1 VLRIPALA
9 DLPWFLPGLA
19 ISVVIG
25 YLVRHRAAR
34 FLGASPLLGWAVV
47 VSLGIVASATLTPLG
62 EGAFEGGAQASGCD
76 FSRVGLASL
85 KDILEL
91 GDTFLNILLFIPLG
105 AALALLPRSRR
116 KAWLMAGALALPI
129 VIETTQLIAT
139 PSYWAFVKLTL
150 SYAFILIAVAV
161 LVIWAV
167 VGMRPGRSSTVA
179 TAPPAA
185 TSSVSSVPEE
195 PRVTAAQLPKL
206 LLSIDDVKHAV
217 NAPNLAK
224 VEDTPALI
232 GTGGLTVT
240 PSDCL
245 SALFASTKEAYQ
257 HSSARGTF
265 SRAITGDG
273 QDGMA
278 VLNETMSTFDNMSA
292 ATSFVSQLSG
302 DWRGCAGKAVTV
314 AGKGNTITLDVGQP
328 EANGTVM
335 TLHNSLRGSLPGFSS
350 DRAIVAK
357 ANVVIDLDAQGFDM
371 SDSLKKLVDQTMA
384 RVPG

>member
-1 VLRIPALA
+1 VSDGGSGGPNEPYDSDWLHASPNPQPPIIWAPTPARPINAFATL
-9 DLPWFLPGLA
+9 
-19 ISVVIG
+19 SVVSAFLFAPVGAVLGHLGLSQIRRTG
-25 YLVRHRAAR
+25 ERRRERALV
-34 FLGASPLLGWAVV
+34 G
-47 VSLGIVASATLTPLG
+47 
-62 EGAFEGGAQASGCD
+62 
-76 FSRVGLASL
+76 
-85 KDILEL
+85 
-91 GDTFLNILLFIPLG
+91 
-105 AALALLPRSRR
+105 
-116 KAWLMAGALALPI
+116 
-129 VIETTQLIAT
+129 
-139 PSYWAFVKLTL
+139 LTL

-179 TAPPAA
+179 TSPPAA
-185 TSSVSSVPEE
+185 PSSVSSVPEE